1 MGLPF
6 DKGLSLR
13 DFCLE
18 FLFSCSY
25 YHIAGAGRRHWS
37 CTPQMYHLALN
48 RDEIITKEI
57 RKEKKKKLVF
67 DV

>member
-6 DKGLSLR
+6 DEGLPLR
-13 DFCLE
+13 DFCLVL
-18 FLFSCSY
+18 LFSCFY
-25 YHIAGAGRRHWS
+25 YHIAGAGRRHWSS

-57 RKEKKKKLVF
+57 R
-67 DV
+67 

>member
-6 DKGLSLR
+6 DERLPLR
-13 DFCLE
+13 DICLV

-25 YHIAGAGRRHWS
+25 YHIAGAGRQHWSS
-37 CTPQMYHLALN
+37 CTPQMYHLALD

-57 RKEKKKKLVF
+57 
-67 DV
+67 